1 MKWILGLSSL
11 VIIPVSMFVK
21 TLDSYIKNLVP
32 EIPHR
37 NGFYGIDAP
46 GLILQNFIIFLL
58 TLVFALQIY
67 SSCYTQ
73 TKKRPLKLLFAI
85 LLILNLIVSFV
96 AGCIWSSILHGSLIS
111 KLRICEYLI
120 NQTVPTWKGTEEVL
134 DIGCGRGLLMLAAAR
149 NLKQAAIE
157 NSLYDEKNDKETSS
171 KVGVVIGI
179 DIWSTRDQYENSPS
193 NLLENARLEG
203 VEPFIKYKTA
213 DARSLPFE
221 DDTFDIILSSLAI
234 HNIHEGDSSPQAQEE
249 RKKAIY
255 EAIRVLKPG
264 GRLGIYDILYAESEY
279 EPLFSSHPQIYNVSK
294 QEIYAF
300 YQSWIITA
308 NKKL

>member
-1 MKWILGLSSL
+1 LELIFGQRE
-11 VIIPVSMFVK
+11 IN
-21 TLDSYIKNLVP
+21 IK
-32 EIPHR
+32 
-37 NGFYGIDAP
+37 
-46 GLILQNFIIFLL
+46 
-58 TLVFALQIY
+58 
-67 SSCYTQ
+67 
-73 TKKRPLKLLFAI
+73 
-85 LLILNLIVSFV
+85 
-96 AGCIWSSILHGSLIS
+96 
-111 KLRICEYLI
+111 
-120 NQTVPTWKGTEEVL
+120 
-134 DIGCGRGLLMLAAAR
+134 
-149 NLKQAAIE
+149 
-157 NSLYDEKNDKETSS
+157 
-171 KVGVVIGI
+171 
-179 DIWSTRDQYENSPS
+179 NSPS

-264 GRLGIYDILYAESEY
+264 GRLGIYDILCAESEY